1 MPDRKI
7 LPIDE
12 LFQPLPAKAPAASQ
26 HPLAEAAFGAGH
38 GLSSDE
44 ILCIAASVLVI

>member
-1 MPDRKI
+1 MPDGKI

-12 LFQPLPAKAPAASQ
+12 LFQPLPAKTPAASQ
-26 HPLAEAAFGAGH
+26 YSLAEAVFGADH

-44 ILCIAASVLVI
+44 ILCTAASVLVI